1 MTVPATGSLSLQFVN
16 NTGLPD
22 SSVFITFQNPALG
35 SNNLTITYG
44 AGQTAVPF
52 ASQSNI
58 MSTSLSLQAIGAGG
72 FTVTKASGVVIF
84 VSYGAAL
91 TSTTS
96 VPSFIGSGGSDYLTQ
111 FQPFELTR
119 TGGSGDQ
126 GNMTNINYFTAPMQI
141 SSYNGGAG
149 GTLLESRGF
158 TQTASAIGALLG
170 PLSGNSSS
178 AVITN
183 GSGGSVIRYVG
194 PSSYGPADTNPYPS
208 FSAYL
213 ASINAAGQ
221 ITAISN
227 NNAFNVPPTAGEGS
241 TNYNFTLNLGATVG
255 SDNSIHLNGSIATT
269 IIPYGGTATAGQT
282 FDDCSVTISAADAN
296 ALNFTIYGQAISGAV
311 SFGSGWTALGNY
323 MESVGLSSQG
333 ALATTQN
340 LAVGEITTGL
350 LGGFVNSATIP
361 AGQTQAIANLPS
373 SAWWKLNPTV
383 AFSDIQTNSAY
394 YNQYANVIYS
404 ASGNQAYSIPYS
416 DRLGSGPLINS
427 VQYNGTSVD
436 TWVVTLSPAVS

>member
-1 MTVPATGSLSLQFVN
+1 MTVPSAGSLSLQFVN

-22 SSVFITFQNPALG
+22 SSVFVTFQNPALG
-35 SNNLTITYG
+35 STNLNVTYG
-44 AGQTAVPF
+44 AGQTPVPF

-58 MSTSLSLQAIGAGG
+58 MSTSLSLQAIGTGG
-72 FTVTKASGVVIF
+72 FTVTQAGGVVIF

-126 GNMTNINYFTAPMQI
+126 GNLTNINYFTAPMQI
-141 SSYNGGAG
+141 SSYNGGAK
-149 GTLLESRGF
+149 GTLLQSRGY

-170 PLSGNSSS
+170 ALSGDSAS
-178 AVITN
+178 AVITA
-183 GSGGSVIRYVG
+183 SAGGVIRYVG

-213 ASINAAGQ
+213 TAINAAGKT
-221 ITAISN
+221 TAISN
-227 NNAFNVPPTAGEGS
+227 NNAFNVPAAAGPGS
-241 TNYNFTLNLGATVG
+241 TNYNFTLDLSATVG
-255 SDNSIHLNGSIATT
+255 ADNSIQMTGSIATT
-269 IIPYGGTATAGQT
+269 IIPYGGTATAGKT
-282 FDDCSVTISAADAN
+282 FTDCSVTISAQDAK
-296 ALNFTIYGQAISGAV
+296 ALDFTIYGQAMSSAV
-311 SFGSGWTALGNY
+311 AFGSGWAALGSY
-323 MESVGLSSQG
+323 MESVGLAPQG

-340 LAVGEITTGL
+340 LAIGEITTGL
-350 LGGFVNSATIP
+350 LGGFVNSTTVP
-361 AGQTQAIANLPS
+361 AGQTKAIGDLPS
-373 SAWWKLNPTV
+373 SAWWKLDPTV
-383 AFSDIQTNSAY
+383 AFSQIQGNSAY
-394 YNQYANVIYS
+394 YNPYADAIYN

-427 VQYNGTSVD
+427 VQYNGTPVD
-436 TWVVTLSPAVS
+436 TWVVTLSPPVA